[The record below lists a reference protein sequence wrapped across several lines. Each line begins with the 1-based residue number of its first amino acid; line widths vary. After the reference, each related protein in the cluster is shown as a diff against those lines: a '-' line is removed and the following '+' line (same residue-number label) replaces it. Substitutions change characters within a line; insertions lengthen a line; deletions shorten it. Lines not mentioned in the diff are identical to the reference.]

1 MPARIGDG
9 EPVMGMIGDAA
20 DDGVVGGAGQGEAG
34 VVLVFWDQAQGAVGV
49 ALQPLDGDAVL
60 DPSSDHLLV
69 EHEGVALGVV
79 NGHQRAVVEDGDHR
93 VAPDAD
99 AGEILRVGAPGVV
112 DEGVAVH
119 VGFGDFTRGAGGGGV
134 LVMTVRTVADKRPRM
149 TVSDKGIW
157 FRDWDLDVVPWG
169 EIRKVYM
176 TGIRIK
182 ITICVELRN
191 PKRFVATMSPAQRSR
206 LKTNSLIRLPVLRI
220 PPKVLSAPVDE
231 VLAALQGG
239 LAP

>member
-1 MPARIGDG
+1 MSETTSYSFHTNTLHGK
-9 EPVMGMIGDAA
+9 
-20 DDGVVGGAGQGEAG
+20 VVAGFVLTAG
-34 VVLVFWDQAQGAVGV
+34 VGLLLAPESFV
-49 ALQPLDGDAVL
+49 P
-60 DPSSDHLLV
+60 DHLLLSLV
-69 EHEGVALGVV
+69 LFV
-79 NGHQRAVVEDGDHR
+79 
-93 VAPDAD
+93 
-99 AGEILRVGAPGVV
+99 
-112 DEGVAVH
+112 
-119 VGFGDFTRGAGGGGV
+119 GGGAV
-134 LVMTVRTVADKRPRM
+134 LVMTVRTAADKRPRM

-191 PKRFVATMSPAQRSR
+191 SKGFVATMSPAHRSR

-220 PPKVLSAPVDE
+220 PPKVLNAPVDE
-231 VLAALQGG
+231 VLAALKSG

>member
-1 MPARIGDG
+1 MSETTSYSFHTNTLHGKI
-9 EPVMGMIGDAA
+9 V
-20 DDGVVGGAGQGEAG
+20 AGFLLTAG
-34 VVLVFWDQAQGAVGV
+34 VGLLLAPESFV
-49 ALQPLDGDAVL
+49 P
-60 DPSSDHLLV
+60 DHLL
-69 EHEGVALGVV
+69 LGLV
-79 NGHQRAVVEDGDHR
+79 
-93 VAPDAD
+93 
-99 AGEILRVGAPGVV
+99 LL
-112 DEGVAVH
+112 
-119 VGFGDFTRGAGGGGV
+119 AGGGGV

-191 PKRFVATMSPAQRSR
+191 SKRFVATMSPAQRSR

-231 VLAALQGG
+231 VLAALESG